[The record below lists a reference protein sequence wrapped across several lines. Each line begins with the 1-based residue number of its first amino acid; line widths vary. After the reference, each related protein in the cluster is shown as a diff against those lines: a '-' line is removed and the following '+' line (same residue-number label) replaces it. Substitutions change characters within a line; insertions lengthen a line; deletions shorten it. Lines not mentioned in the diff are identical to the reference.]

1 MAKKY
6 VKGDTIQYTIAYF
19 EKSKKRRTRLLRD
32 RYFRLQVSPVGLQ
45 TPSYK
50 ARTQQNTIIQ
60 KKAAG
65 VRVD

>member
-1 MAKKY
+1 M
-6 VKGDTIQYTIAYF
+6 G
-19 EKSKKRRTRLLRD
+19 
-32 RYFRLQVSPVGLQ
+32 VGLQ

-65 VRVD
+65 ESYNQSHSK